1 MSDATGAT
9 GATGPTDVTVP
20 QLSTGLPCFAAED
33 PGSWQF
39 VLDRAQAAD
48 RAGIDRLVV
57 SDHVVYGENL
67 DEYAR
72 PEIGGS
78 KGGRQPT
85 GPDGHWLEPLT
96 LLSVVAGTTSRVR
109 LGTNILLAALR
120 RPAVLAKSLST
131 LDVLS
136 DGRIDLG
143 VGVGWQREEY
153 ETAGL
158 PFEGRGKLL
167 DHTLAV
173 LQTLWRDRRA
183 SFSDELLTFEA
194 IHQMPKPRQAGG
206 VPIWVSGTVNKRVAR
221 RIARFGSGWIP
232 WGPAAAD
239 IASGIAEMRSLVEA
253 EGGKFDGLQV
263 VGSARVVKAGDG
275 TLDLPATM
283 DPVPGLVAAGVTD
296 VRMAIPVP
304 DDPSAAFD
312 VYAAAVEAFR
322 TAAAA

>member
-1 MSDATGAT
+1 MTA
-9 GATGPTDVTVP
+9 

-39 VLDRAQAAD
+39 VLDRAKAAD

-85 GPDGHWLEPLT
+85 GPDGHWLEPVT
-96 LLSVVAGTTSRVR
+96 LLSVVAGVTSRVR

-153 ETAGL
+153 EAAGL

-173 LQTLWRDRRA
+173 LQTLWRDQRA
-183 SFSDELLTFEA
+183 SFSDDLLTFDA
-194 IHQMPKPRQAGG
+194 IHQMPKPRQPGG
-206 VPIWVSGTVNKRVAR
+206 VPVWVSGTANKLVAR

-239 IASGIAEMRSLVEA
+239 IAAGIAEMRELVEA
-253 EGGKFDGLQV
+253 AGGTFDGLQV
-263 VGSARVVKAGDG
+263 VGTVRAVKSGAGDG
-275 TLDLPATM
+275 TLDLAATM

-296 VRMAIPVP
+296 VRLAIPVP
-304 DDPSAAFD
+304 DDPAGAFD
-312 VYAAAVEAFR
+312 VYAATVEAFR
-322 TAAAA
+322 TAAAAAS